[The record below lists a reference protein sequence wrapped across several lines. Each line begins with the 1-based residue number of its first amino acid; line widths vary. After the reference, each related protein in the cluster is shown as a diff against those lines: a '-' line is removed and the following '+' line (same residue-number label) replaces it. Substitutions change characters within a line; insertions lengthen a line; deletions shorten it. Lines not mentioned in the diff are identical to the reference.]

1 MLCRG
6 DKSGG
11 SGRRFYAQLV
21 ARADS
26 RFDAHLAGMK
36 KQNVKGRKS

>member
-1 MLCRG
+1 MLCGG

-11 SGRRFYAQLV
+11 SGKRFYVQLV

-36 KQNVKGRKS
+36 EQNVGGRES